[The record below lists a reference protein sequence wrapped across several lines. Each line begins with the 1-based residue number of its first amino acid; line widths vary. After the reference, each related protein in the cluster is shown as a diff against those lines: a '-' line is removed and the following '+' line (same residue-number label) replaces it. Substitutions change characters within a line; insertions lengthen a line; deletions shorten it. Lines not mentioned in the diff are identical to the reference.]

1 MLQTIRDNSQSI
13 IAKIIVGFIIIVFSL
28 FGVESIVSL
37 ANSADDPVVVNGEA
51 ITENDIARRVEVQK
65 NRLRQQFGQQ
75 FNEDMF
81 GEGFLRQTAVEQ
93 LVEQKVAIT
102 KAQDLGGYISSKTI
116 DKIILET
123 PDFQLD
129 GKFDPEQ
136 FKSIL
141 RRNGMSPLA
150 YRQILTEELMANQVR
165 IALGYSDT
173 ALPFE
178 AERQAQLDSETRD
191 YQFVVFKSAD
201 LKGDVELTDEEV
213 QEYYQANES
222 QFKTDEKVSI
232 QFVELKNDQVAEDI
246 AVDEDQIK
254 AAYDDYLAQEKA
266 KEERKASHIL
276 IEVNDEVSD
285 EKAAAIAEEVAL
297 KAQTEDFAALA
308 QEYSNDDGSKAA
320 GGDLG
325 FSSRGSFVPEFEEAL
340 YALNKG
346 EVSQPVL
353 TEFGYHVIKLDD
365 IRSPEVASLEDK
377 RDEIVKQVQ
386 MAESR
391 NAFAETAENLANK
404 AFESDSIEDLA
415 NELELQ
421 LQATELFSRE
431 QGASIA
437 TNSNVRSKAFS
448 EEVLTDGQI
457 SEVIEVADDH
467 VVVIAVKEHKLPET
481 KPLADVKASIELR
494 LTSQKA
500 TELAKQK
507 ADALLV
513 DTNAEAE
520 WQTVKG
526 ATFADAKEAP
536 AQVNKQAFALAKQEG
551 QTTMVPLADGSAVVK
566 LLAVATP
573 EAVTA
578 DQQQKDILARDK
590 ARGSLASYQSWA
602 KDTSDIEKSR

>member
-51 ITENDIARRVEVQK
+51 ITENDIARRVDVQK

-93 LVEQKVAIT
+93 LIEQKVAIT

-129 GKFDPEQ
+129 GKFDAEQ

-150 YRQILTEELMANQVR
+150 YRQILAEELMANQIR

-178 AERQAQLDSETRD
+178 AERQSLLDSETRD
-191 YQFVVFKSAD
+191 YQYVVFKSAD
-201 LKGDVELTDEEV
+201 LKDEVELSDEEV
-213 QEYYQANES
+213 QQYYETNES

-246 AVDEDQIK
+246 AVDDDQIK

-276 IEVNDEVSD
+276 IEINDEVTE
-285 EKAAAIAEEVAL
+285 EKAAALAAEVAS
-297 KAQTEDFAALA
+297 KAQTQDFAALA
-308 QEYSNDDGSKAA
+308 QEFSNDEGSKAT

-325 FSSRGSFVPEFEEAL
+325 FSSRGSFVPEFEEVL

-346 EVSQPVL
+346 DVSEPVL
-353 TEFGYHVIKLDD
+353 TEFGYHIIKLDD
-365 IRSPEVASLEDK
+365 IRSPEVATLEEK
-377 RDEIVKQVQ
+377 RTDIVKQVQ
-386 MAESR
+386 LAASR
-391 NAFAETAENLANK
+391 QAFAETAENLASK

-415 NELELQ
+415 DSVELE
-421 LQATELFSRE
+421 LQATELFSRS
-431 QGASIA
+431 QGTGIA
-437 TNSNVRSKAFS
+437 GNSNVRAKAFS
-448 EEVLTDGQI
+448 EEVLTDSQI
-457 SEVIEVADDH
+457 SEVIEVAENH

-481 KPLADVKASIELR
+481 KPLADVKSSIELR
-494 LTSQKA
+494 LTSEKA
-500 TELAKQK
+500 TQLAKEK

-513 DTNAEAE
+513 DSSAAAE
-520 WQTVKG
+520 WLTVKE
-526 ATFADAKEAP
+526 ATFADAKDAP

-566 LLAVATP
+566 LLAVATS
-573 EAVTA
+573 EAAVV
-578 DQQQKDILARDK
+578 DQQQKDVLGRDK

-602 KDTSDIEKSR
+602 KDTSDIEKTR